1 VATILVVDD
10 EPSVRRAVRRH
21 FELGGMDVI
30 EAASGA
36 EGLDILQRSDV
47 VDAVVCDVVMP
58 ELNGVALYD
67 AIVQQAPRLRHRVV
81 FLTGLAGEPAVHE
94 LIEARGVPLVSKL
107 HDLTILL
114 DAVRLALL
122 RPSESSSPPPG

>member
-1 VATILVVDD
+1 
-10 EPSVRRAVRRH
+10 
-21 FELGGMDVI
+21 
-30 EAASGA
+30 
-36 EGLDILQRSDV
+36 
-47 VDAVVCDVVMP
+47 MP

-81 FLTGLAGEPAVHE
+81 FLTGLAGEPAVHG

-122 RPSESSSPPPG
+122 RPSESSSPPPV

>member
-1 VATILVVDD
+1 MATILVVDD

-30 EAASGA
+30 EAAGGA
-36 EGLDILQRSDV
+36 EGLEILQRGAA

-67 AIVQQAPRLRHRVV
+67 AIVAQEPRLRQRVV
-81 FLTGLAGEPAVHE
+81 FLTGLAHEPAVHE
-94 LIEARGVPLVSKL
+94 LIEARGVPMVSKL
-107 HDLTILL
+107 HDLTILV

-122 RPSESSSPPPG
+122 RSSEPPPPV

>member
-1 VATILVVDD
+1 MPTILVVDD
-10 EPSVRRAVRRH
+10 EPSVRRAVRRR

-36 EGLDILQRSDV
+36 EGLAILQRSDL

-67 AIVQQAPRLRHRVV
+67 ALVEQAPRLRNRVV
-81 FLTGLAGEPAVHE
+81 FLTGLASEPAVHE
-94 LIEARGVPLVSKL
+94 LIEARGVPMVSKL
-107 HDLTILL
+107 HDLTILV

-122 RPSESSSPPPG
+122 HS

>member
-21 FELGGMDVI
+21 FELVGMDVI

-36 EGLDILQRSDV
+36 EGLDILQRSDL

-67 AIVQQAPRLRHRVV
+67 AIVRQTPRLRNRVV
-81 FLTGLAGEPAVHE
+81 FLTGLAGEPAVDE

-122 RPSESSSPPPG
+122 RSSGSPPP